1 MTGDWKEYA
10 KPPNIYLPSTVKR
23 YQPPKQL
30 QSTRNSTYDRI
41 LDRHCIGAG
50 YRSPIHNEM
59 EPGTILEISDEEI
72 KKTMFSKDFIADY
85 ESKNPGFKRHDAP
98 YTTKDGETPDYFS
111 EELKIAIST
120 CHALYGPD
128 GTLTPGDGK
137 DHRDEIIKYLFKHH
151 RKSLS
156 KGGFPIRC
164 KVETYLKPDPG
175 KLPAGIDRITT
186 MINLN
191 PNPGRKK
198 SQS

>member
-1 MTGDWKEYA
+1 MAEENTKYLTGEEL
-10 KPPNIYLPSTVKR
+10 IKR
-23 YQPPKQL
+23 WRIKAFDL
-30 QSTRNSTYDRI
+30 CRLMETDR
-41 LDRHCIGAG
+41 R
-50 YRSPIHNEM
+50 E
-59 EPGTILEISDEEI
+59 
-72 KKTMFSKDFIADY
+72 FSKVFFYPD
-85 ESKNPGFKRHDAP
+85 NPKDPFKLSIEEVLNAFFPLETIEAFEEKHPEYKPLDTP
-98 YTTKDGETPDYFS
+98 YTAKDGETPDYFS
-111 EELKIAIST
+111 KELKIAIST

-128 GTLTPGDGK
+128 GILTPGDGK